1 MNAIEIIYE
10 GFMEQEQDIDT
21 KEVREASAI
30 IEEQLIRL
38 LPLDKAERFYGDI
51 LSMVS
56 ASQKQGFVEGFR
68 LAVRMMK
75 DCG

>member
-38 LPLDKAERFYGDI
+38 LPLDKAERFYSDI